1 MSHDSKLNLFQRI
14 HKVMGEIGYV
24 QKTVG
29 AGAGA
34 SVKGVARDEV
44 VAQIRQKLLDN
55 GIIASTSQVGTGR
68 NIETAAKSSS
78 GTPLCI
84 YVGLYSTT
92 FINVDNPLEQ
102 LAVCHEGQG
111 NDYGDKAPGKAATY
125 AEKLNFVKG
134 LMLET
139 GIADEGRNPGEGD
152 DSGAADNSKKS
163 AGAIKTPRAK
173 EEPAPKAVD
182 DSGPASAGLLKMFRA
197 AAEQKGVLDKV
208 DAAIAKRGDK
218 VTKKWVAGQMER
230 LAEAQGREPGSEG

>member
-1 MSHDSKLNLFQRI
+1 MSDIKLNLFQRL
-14 HKVMGEIGYV
+14 HKVMNEIGYV
-24 QKTVG
+24 QKTVE
-29 AGAGA
+29 AGAGRA
-34 SVKGVARDEV
+34 VKGVARDEV
-44 VAQIRQKLLDN
+44 VNQIRQKLLDN
-55 GIIASTSQVGTGR
+55 GVIASTSQVGTGR

-139 GIADEGRNPGEGD
+139 GIADEARNPGEGD
-152 DSGAADNSKKS
+152 DSGVADKGKAS
-163 AGAIKTPRAK
+163 AGAIKQPKAK
-173 EEPAPKAVD
+173 EDAPAAD
-182 DSGPASAGLLKMFRA
+182 DSGPASAGLLKMFRS
-197 AAEQKGVLDKV
+197 AAEAKGLLDKV

-218 VTKKWVAGQMER
+218 ATKNWVASQMKR
-230 LAEAQGREPGSEG
+230 LADAPEREPGSEG

>member
-1 MSHDSKLNLFQRI
+1 MSHDAKLNLFQRI
-14 HKVMGEIGYV
+14 HKVMAEVGYV

-44 VAQIRQKLLDN
+44 VSQIRQKLLDN
-55 GIIASTSQVGTGR
+55 GVIASTSQVGLGR
-68 NIETAAKSSS
+68 NIETTAKSSS

-102 LAVCHEGQG
+102 LSVCHEGQG

-139 GIADEGRNPGEGD
+139 GIADEARNPGEGD
-152 DSGAADNSKKS
+152 EAASPAKASGK
-163 AGAIKTPRAK
+163 IQTPRAK
-173 EEPAPKAVD
+173 AAETPAKTAD
-182 DSGPASAGLLKMFRA
+182 TSGPASAGLLRMFRA
-197 AAEQKGVLDKV
+197 EAEQKGLLDKV
-208 DAAIAKRGDK
+208 NAAIEKRGDK
-218 VTKKWVAGQMER
+218 VTKDWVATQMAR
-230 LAEAQGREPGSEG
+230 LADALPREPGSDG